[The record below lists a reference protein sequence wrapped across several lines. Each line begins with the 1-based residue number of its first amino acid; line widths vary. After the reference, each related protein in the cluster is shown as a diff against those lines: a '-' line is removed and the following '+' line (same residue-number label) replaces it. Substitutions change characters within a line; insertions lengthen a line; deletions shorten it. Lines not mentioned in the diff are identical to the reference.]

1 VVPTVT
7 VDGDG
12 EAAAQPQRAPVPSLT
27 GCPFVYSFAG
37 AKEVTNA
44 QLGAGLA
51 RLVEPFTAAAAPL
64 APAGRPYVFRVVNKQ
79 GTACGKC
86 PAAKKCAGC
95 RVPDDGELLELNARC
110 AIAVDWDIPA
120 GSEELHTVLAA
131 LNQVRV
137 RWCVC
142 GVCGCVCGG
151 ACAVCAAVCARTM
164 WV

>member
-1 VVPTVT
+1 VQVLHRVVTTTATV
-7 VDGDG
+7 DG

-51 RLVEPFTAAAAPL
+51 RLVEPFPAAAAP
-64 APAGRPYVFRVVNKQ
+64 APAPTGRPYVLRVVNKQ

-95 RVPDDGELLELNARC
+95 RVPDDGEPLELNARC

-120 GSEELHTVLAA
+120 GPEELHPVLAA

-137 RWCVC
+137 RVRVLW
-142 GVCGCVCGG
+142 
-151 ACAVCAAVCARTM
+151 
-164 WV
+164 